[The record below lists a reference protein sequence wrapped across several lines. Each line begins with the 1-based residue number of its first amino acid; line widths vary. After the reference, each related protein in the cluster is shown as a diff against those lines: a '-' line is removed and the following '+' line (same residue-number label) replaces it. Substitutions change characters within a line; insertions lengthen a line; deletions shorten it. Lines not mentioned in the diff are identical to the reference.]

1 MKATVSKDELRFF
14 LKRKLEKKMQQ
25 GFVFFQ
31 DTGINGLD
39 ADTLMQN
46 FATTYQV
53 DIKKSERSC
62 IFPLPIDGCIIR
74 QQYH

>member
-39 ADTLMQN
+39 ADTLM
-46 FATTYQV
+46 
-53 DIKKSERSC
+53 
-62 IFPLPIDGCIIR
+62 
-74 QQYH
+74 